1 MIPNAEIKEMAA
13 YHGIPTSS
21 VERDYAQSWL
31 LASLSS
37 RLKMAFKG
45 GTSIKKMHLG
55 DYRFSDDLDFTL
67 LAEYTEEQ
75 IREAIVESIQ
85 EAKAETGIAFEG
97 DVSVKEVTN
106 GFRATVGFRIL
117 RSSGAPINIKLDLT
131 KPENESMEL
140 PPETLPVIHP
150 YSDGLKA
157 YVPSYSLNE
166 ILSEKVRSLFQRT
179 RPRDLYDVWKL
190 SQLGVDVTGILKS
203 KFDVKGVD
211 FDIPKLVGRKDDFEN
226 AWNNSLQHQISN
238 LPECGSVFNAVIDYL
253 HLFDGLFP
261 SM

>member
-1 MIPNAEIKEMAA
+1 MIPDAEIKEIAS
-13 YHGIPTSS
+13 YHRVPTSS

-37 RLKMAFKG
+37 RLNMAFKG

-55 DYRFSDDLDFTL
+55 DYRFSDDLDFAL

-75 IREAIVESIQ
+75 IHDAIVESIQ
-85 EAKAETGIAFEG
+85 EARAESGIAFEG
-97 DVSVKEVTN
+97 AVSVQEVTN
-106 GFRATVGFRIL
+106 GFRGKVGFKIL
-117 RSSGAPINIKLDLT
+117 NVRGNPINIKLDLT
-131 KPENESMEL
+131 KSENETMEL

-157 YVPSYSLNE
+157 RVLSYSLKE

-190 SQLGVDVTGILKS
+190 SQLGVDVSGIIRS
-203 KFDVKGVD
+203 KFDVKEVD
-211 FDIPKLVGRKDDFEN
+211 FDIPKLVGREEDFEK
-226 AWNNSLQHQISN
+226 AWNNSLRHQISN
-238 LPECGSVFNAVIDYL
+238 LPECGSVFDAVIEYL
-253 HLFDGLFP
+253 HSFDGLFQ
-261 SM
+261 ST